1 MRKQV
6 IVKVPT
12 IEDWEKVVQKCLDNG
27 VKWLLEEDTIMD
39 TYWDN
44 YKDQSCIS
52 VCCDGD
58 YLQYGSEEGAK
69 RHYSQYSIITA
80 EEFLGGEYMFYNAI
94 GNFRYKGYSVERL
107 QNGNIM
113 IYPQNITGSGETI
126 SQPKTNMN
134 KLTSMLKRVLDPEA
148 QTLYKA
154 GYIDGNMA
162 LTAKGQEALNA
173 ILFTANKA
181 ELVKQAEE
189 ELKEEK
195 ENK

>member
-12 IEDWEKVVQKCLDNG
+12 REDWNEVVQKCLDNG
-27 VKWLLEEDTIMD
+27 LKWLLKEEDTIMD
-39 TYWDN
+39 TYWDD

-58 YLQYGSEEGAK
+58 YLQYGSEGGAK
-69 RHYSQYSIITA
+69 RHYSQYPIITA
-80 EEFLGGEYMFYNAI
+80 EEFLEEEIPDGIIEYIDYVLNEDLS
-94 GNFRYKGYSVERL
+94 YSKNL
-107 QNGNIM
+107 
-113 IYPQNITGSGETI
+113 TGSGETI
-126 SQPKTNMN
+126 SQPKKIMN
-134 KLTSMLKRVLDPEA
+134 KLTSMLKRILDPEA

-154 GYIDGNMA
+154 GFIDGNMA
-162 LTAKGQEALNA
+162 LTSRGQEALNA